1 MDLLLGLTA
10 DREEPPVYCGNI
22 TKVEHGIVQEINQAE
37 IYQLSIILIDISPPI
52 WRRILVPSDM
62 TLERLH
68 RVIQKALSWYDSPLH
83 AFVIQ
88 ETHYGMPGSDWLYD
102 VQDEA
107 AVKLNQVVTGP
118 GMVFEYDFDYD
129 EENDWRHEIVVEE
142 VRQPQAGVQYPVC
155 IGGARSRPPK
165 DCGGWMEYMKLLE
178 RIARPGFFTPEEIL
192 DAVGEGFDSEAFDMD
207 AVNLSLRRIT

>member
-1 MDLLLGLTA
+1 
-10 DREEPPVYCGNI
+10 
-22 TKVEHGIVQEINQAE
+22 VQEIKQVQ
-37 IYQLSIILIDISPPI
+37 ICQLSIILTDISPPI
-52 WRRILVPSDM
+52 WRRLLVPGDI

-68 RVIQKALSWYDSPLH
+68 RTIDIAMSWYDSPLRR
-83 AFVIQ
+83 FVIQ
-88 ETHYGMPGSDWLYD
+88 GTHYGIPGSDWLYD

-107 AVKLNQVVTGP
+107 VVKLNQVVSGP
-118 GMVFEYDFDYD
+118 GMVFEYDFDHD

-155 IGGARSRPPK
+155 IGGARAHPPK
-165 DCGGWMEYMKLLE
+165 DCGGWEEYMKLLE
-178 RIARPGFFTPEEIL
+178 RIARPGFFAPEEIL